1 MNQKYYHLRKVA
13 CTTLLFLL
21 FCCYS
26 LAAENGALRQV
37 LPSHNLK
44 NVPITKVF
52 EMIESETDLV
62 FIYSDDILKDL
73 NRTVNIDISDKTVS
87 EIIDEVLSGTGIEYI
102 LTGNQVAVYK
112 GDKPATVSEIAP
124 VVQQATTIKITGRV
138 TDTNGEALP
147 SAYVFLKSDNKV
159 FTTTDENGN
168 FSIDIPRVNET
179 ITVSFVGMETSE
191 FIVRAGVTN
200 YNIVMK
206 DDAKTLEGVVVTG
219 IFNKSRESYT
229 GTVTSITSRELEV
242 AGTRSVLTSIRNI
255 DPSFHIMD
263 NINIGSDPNALPSI
277 TVRGGTSLNIDIN
290 DIQSSSQTL
299 SSANMPLFII
309 DGFESTLQKI
319 MDLDENLIENISL
332 LKDASATS
340 LYGARGAN
348 GVLVVTTKRPKQG
361 KLQVTY
367 RLSANF
373 EAPDLS
379 TYDLLNAEE
388 KLRYEKLAG
397 LYTEPGH
404 NETNQLRFDIL
415 YNSRKLAVERGVDT
429 YWLKYPVRFG
439 AGQRHNLRLEGGD
452 GAIRYAVTVGYN
464 RIAGTMKG
472 SDRNTFTGGV
482 FLSYTLNNFI
492 FRNDLQ
498 IMNTVAK
505 NSNYG
510 TFRDYAAVNSYYRP
524 YDDDGNLIKKL
535 EDQDYT
541 SLPNVGRSNQRN
553 TVFNPLWNASLP
565 SKNENKYLDI
575 TNNFSAEWH
584 IIPQELFMRASLGV
598 SVQDSRGDIYRS
610 ASHTMFDS
618 WEGTDYGRR
627 GTYSYSTGYSNKYEG
642 NVTANYSKIFK
653 DKHQLFAGL
662 GFNIYQN
669 KSENYTIVAEGMSIL
684 NMDFLGMAA
693 QYAKDG
699 SPSGSEGITR
709 RLGFTTSVNYTFDRK
724 YFVDA
729 SAKMEGSS
737 QFGADKRMAPFWSV
751 GLGWNLHHEKFLA
764 NSKIINI
771 AKIRASYGT
780 SGSQGFSPYQA
791 LTMYKSLSGESYMNW
806 YGVNLMALGN
816 PELGWQKTTQL
827 NVGTDLS
834 MLDNRVRLNFDYYN
848 KLTNA
853 LLADVSIPSS
863 AGFRSYK
870 ANVGEVENK
879 GIEASVNFVL
889 IRNTSSNFHWSVG
902 GTLAHNKNT
911 IKKISNSLE
920 FLNDELLGESS
931 INPSFLYKEGESLYT
946 IYAVRSKGIDP
957 SNGREIFVKKDG
969 TETYTW
975 DSKDKVACGDTE
987 PALFGNINTS
997 VRFKDFT
1004 LSVYFGYT
1012 LNKQIY
1018 NSTLANKVENI
1029 MPYNNADRRV
1039 LTDRWHQPGD
1049 ITYFKAVNDFST
1061 TYATSRFIMTEN
1073 TFQCQ
1078 SMSLRYDV
1086 PSKWLKKNLGL
1097 SYASLLCTME
1107 DVFYIST
1114 IKRERG
1120 LDYPFSNKYALSL
1133 TVRF

>member
-1 MNQKYYHLRKVA
+1 MNQKHYHLRKGA
-13 CTTLLFLL
+13 CTTLLLL
-21 FCCYS
+21 FFCCS
-26 LAAENGALRQV
+26 LAAENSLLRQ
-37 LPSHNLK
+37 LLAPHNLK

-52 EMIESETDLV
+52 EVIESETDLV
-62 FIYSDDILKDL
+62 FIYSDEILKDL
-73 NRTVNIDISDKTVS
+73 SRIVSVNTSDKTVS
-87 EIIDEVLSGTGIEYI
+87 KIIDEVLTGTDMEYM
-102 LTGNQVAVYK
+102 LTGSQVAIYR
-112 GDKPATVSEIAP
+112 GDKPLAAVISAP
-124 VVQQATTIKITGRV
+124 VVQQAIPIKITGRV
-138 TDTNGEALP
+138 TDANGDALP
-147 SAYVFLKSDNKV
+147 SANIILKSNNKT
-159 FTTTDENGN
+159 FTTTDVNGN

-191 FIVRAGVTN
+191 FTVRAGTTH
-200 YNIVMK
+200 YNIVLQE
-206 DDAKTLEGVVVTG
+206 DANTLKGAVVTG
-219 IFNKSRESYT
+219 VFNKPRESYT
-229 GTVTSITSRELEV
+229 GTVTTINSRELAI
-242 AGTRSVLTSIRNI
+242 AGNRSVLTSIRNI

-263 NINIGSDPNALPSI
+263 NINLGSDPNALPSI

-290 DIQSSSQTL
+290 DIQANSQTL
-299 SSANMPLFII
+299 SSANMPLFIV

-319 MDLDENLIENISL
+319 MDLDENLIESINL

-348 GVLVVTTKRPKQG
+348 GVLVVSTKRPKQG

-367 RLSANF
+367 KLSANF

-397 LYTEPGH
+397 LYTI
-404 NETNQLRFDIL
+404 NQNDHQQLAFDVL
-415 YNSRKLAVERGVDT
+415 YNSRKLAVERGVNT
-429 YWLKYPVRFG
+429 YWLKYPVRLG
-439 AGQRHNLRLEGGD
+439 TGQRHNLRLEGGE

-464 RIAGTMKG
+464 RIAGAMKG
-472 SDRNTFTGGV
+472 SDRNTFSGGV
-482 FLSYTLNNFI
+482 FLSYSLKNFI

-505 NSNYG
+505 HSNYG
-510 TFRDYAAVNSYYRP
+510 SFSEYAAINSYWRP

-535 EDQDYT
+535 EDAQDYI
-541 SLPNVGRSNQRN
+541 SLPGVGRSRQLN
-553 TVFNPLWNASLP
+553 TVYNPLWNAYLP
-565 SKNENKYLDI
+565 AKNESKYLDI

-584 IIPQELFMRASLGV
+584 IIPQEFFMRASLGV
-598 SVQDSRGDIYRS
+598 SVQNSRGDVYKS
-610 ASHTMFDS
+610 ASHTSFDT
-618 WEGTDYGRR
+618 WINDDYGRR
-627 GTYSYSTGYSNKYEG
+627 GTYSYASGYNNSYEG

-662 GFNIYQN
+662 GFNAFQN
-669 KSENYTIVAEGMSIL
+669 THESYVFVVEGMSIL
-684 NMDFLGMAA
+684 NMDFLGMAG

-699 SPSGSEGITR
+699 RPAASEGITR
-709 RLGFTTSVNYTFDRK
+709 RLGFTANANYTFDRR

-751 GLGWNLHHEKFLA
+751 GLGWNLHHENFLA
-764 NSKIINI
+764 DSKIIDI
-771 AKIRASYGT
+771 AKVRASYGT
-780 SGSQGFSPYQA
+780 SGSQAFNPYQA
-791 LTMYKSLSGESYMNW
+791 LTMYQSLSGQSYMNW

-816 PELGWQKTTQL
+816 PDLGWQKTTQL
-827 NVGTDLS
+827 NVGADFS
-834 MLDNRVRLNFDYYN
+834 MFNNRVRLNVDYYN

-853 LLADVSIPSS
+853 LLADINIPSS

-879 GIEASVNFVL
+879 GVEASANFVL
-889 IRNTSSNFHWSVG
+889 IRNSRNNFHWSVG

-920 FLNDELLGESS
+920 FLNNELLEESDV
-931 INPSFLYKEGESLYT
+931 NPSYLYKEGQSLYT

-957 SNGREIFVKKDG
+957 SNGREIFIKQDG
-969 TETYTW
+969 SETYTW
-975 DSKDKVACGDTE
+975 DAKDKVACGDTE

-1012 LNKQIY
+1012 LDRQIY

-1029 MPYNNADRRV
+1029 LPYNNADRRV

-1049 ITYFKAVNDFST
+1049 ITYFKAINDFST
-1061 TYATSRFIMTEN
+1061 TYATSRFIMKEN
-1073 TFQCQ
+1073 TFRCQ
-1078 SMSLRYDV
+1078 TMTLRYDV
-1086 PSKWLKKNLGL
+1086 PSQWLKKNLGL
-1097 SYASLLCTME
+1097 SYASFLYTME
-1107 DVFYIST
+1107 DVFYISS

-1120 LDYPFSNKYALSL
+1120 LDYPFSNKYSLSL